1 MHIAKVLIFV
11 STIMGCHGCFEKD
24 KLQRTQKNNVSFTEE
39 NARPDPGNS
48 IPLDS
53 VGSQESYVL
62 EKVDVQGAEGVT
74 FSGMEGLPEQF
85 AFVPDSRRLNLNA
98 DDLGTEGFIDYNI
111 ISELSPKG
119 AQANPAARVY
129 NLPELLER
137 LQLESPSRFT
147 GKSYTGGLPNGINLR
162 SSSDTSLTVIIT
174 EPTVLSAS
182 FSTSRTLRIINRSK
196 LVLLVPLADGIILQ
210 QERAALKDLPS
221 TQIFSHTCLF
231 VDSHNFEGTV
241 EYNRLGEVTL
251 GGIESCSALLQSQ
264 DTRIISKSAPKM
276 SLEKWMPQVLI
287 TQMLRNETIVA
298 TAKRWSPLFRISAL
312 QFL

>member
-1 MHIAKVLIFV
+1 MHIAKLLIFV
-11 STIMGCHGCFEKD
+11 SAIIAFTACFEKD
-24 KLQRTQKNNVSFTEE
+24 KLNNSRKNVVSFTEE

-53 VGSQESYVL
+53 VGSQESFVL

-85 AFVPDSRRLNLNA
+85 AFVPDSRHLNLNA
-98 DDLGTEGFIDYNI
+98 DDKGTEGFIDYNI

-119 AQANPAARVY
+119 AQANPAQRVY

-137 LQLESPSRFT
+137 LQLESPSQFT
-147 GKSYTGGLPNGINLR
+147 EKSYTGGLPKGVNLR

-182 FSTSRTLRIINRSK
+182 FSTSRTLRIVNRSK

-210 QERAALKDLPS
+210 QEQAYAAETPLAK
-221 TQIFSHTCLF
+221 IFSHTCMF

-241 EYNRLGEVTL
+241 EYHRLGNVTL

-264 DTRIISKSAPKM
+264 DSRITTKNASQM

-287 TQMLRNETIVA
+287 TQVLRNETIVA
-298 TAKRWSPLFRISAL
+298 SAKRWSPLFRVSAL